1 MWFWLLKIMEK
12 EYWIMDLPRVFE
24 YGFTGADRQKQYST
38 GIGLYLCKKL
48 CNKMNLDIKIESQ
61 YKKFTKV
68 KIIFPKTNLYR
79 Q

>member
-1 MWFWLLKIMEK
+1 MVLVIEDNGEGILDH
-12 EYWIMDLPRVFE
+12 DLPRIFE
-24 YGFTGADRQKQYST
+24 YGFTGTDRQKQYST

>member
-1 MWFWLLKIMEK
+1 MNESDVSKAFEK
-12 EYWIMDLPRVFE
+12 GY
-24 YGFTGADRQKQYST
+24 TGENGRKFGKST